1 MKQPK
6 RSVWLWH
13 RCQVVAGI
21 VFLYTCTS
29 AVQADVRLPKIFGN
43 HMVVQQQMPV
53 KVWGW
58 AEPGERVEVSLA
70 GQTRAASA
78 DASGKWLVTLEP
90 LPAGG
95 PHKLIVQANNRI
107 ELEDVLV
114 GEVWIGSG
122 QSNMQWPVRR
132 SMNAE
137 EEIANARWPK
147 IRLFTVAR
155 RIAETPQEDCEG
167 EWLICSPETVGE
179 FSAVLYFFGRKLH
192 QELGVPVGLINSS
205 WGGTVAEAWTSREAL
220 EGDEDFRPILE
231 RGAKFDPKIPNQ
243 PAVLFNGMIHPLLNF
258 AIRGVVW
265 YQGES
270 NCARA
275 EQYQKLF
282 PTLIQDWR
290 KRWGLGDFPFYFVQL
305 APFRYRNADPRN
317 AAELRE
323 AQRLTLRLPNTGMV
337 VTTDIGDVNDIHPT
351 NKQEV
356 GRRLALWALAKT
368 YGKTDLVYSGPLYRE
383 AKIEGNKI
391 RIFFDHV
398 DGGLVVK
405 GEELTHFQ
413 IAGADG
419 EFKPAK
425 AVIDGETVVV
435 WNEEVAN
442 PVAVRF
448 GWSDDAEPNL
458 FNAAGLPAS
467 PFRTDNFPLVTAGRR

>member
-21 VFLYTCTS
+21 VFVYTCTS
-29 AVQADVRLPKIFGN
+29 AVQADVRLPKIFGS

-155 RIAETPQEDCEG
+155 RIAESPQEDCEG
-167 EWLICSPETVGE
+167 EWLICSSETVGE

-405 GEELTHFQ
+405 GEKLTHFQ
-413 IAGADG
+413 IAGANG

-467 PFRTDNFPLVTAGRR
+467 PFRTDTFPLVTAGRR

>member
-1 MKQPK
+1 MMFLRVLRRDFQL
-6 RSVWLWH
+6 SFTVAIFAVW
-13 RCQVVAGI
+13 A
-21 VFLYTCTS
+21 VFS
-29 AVQADVRLPKIFGN
+29 GPVHADVRLPKILGS
-43 HMVVQQQMPV
+43 HMVIQQQVPV

-58 AEPGERVEVSLA
+58 ADPGERVEVSLA
-70 GQTRAASA
+70 GQTRAVEA
-78 DASGKWLVTLEP
+78 DAQGRWLVVLEP

-95 PHKLIVQANNRI
+95 PHRLVVAGKNRL

-114 GEVWIGSG
+114 GEVWLGSG
-122 QSNMQWPVRR
+122 QSNMQWPVSR

-137 EEIANARWPK
+137 KEIAEANWPK

-155 RIAETPQEDCEG
+155 NIAPTPQEDCEG
-167 EWLICSPETVGE
+167 QWVVCSPETVAA

-192 QELGVPVGLINSS
+192 QELELPMGLINSS
-205 WGGTVAEAWTSREAL
+205 WGGTMAEAWTSREAL
-220 EGDEDFRPILE
+220 QTDPDFAPILE
-231 RGAKFDPKIPNQ
+231 RGANFDPKSPHQ
-243 PAVLFNGMIHPLLNF
+243 PAVLFNAMIHPLLPF

-290 KRWGLGDFPFYFVQL
+290 NRWGLGDFPFYFVQL

-368 YGKTDLVYSGPLYRE
+368 YGKDVIYSGPLFRE
-383 AKIEGNKI
+383 AKIEGNKV
-391 RIFFDHV
+391 RVYFDHV

-405 GEELTHFQ
+405 GNELTHFQ
-413 IAGADG
+413 VAGADG
-419 EFKPAK
+419 EFRPAK

-435 WNEEVAN
+435 WSEEVPQ
-442 PVAVRF
+442 PVGVRF

>member
-1 MKQPK
+1 MKRPK

>member
-1 MKQPK
+1 MKRPK
-6 RSVWLWH
+6 QQYWFRKWWELVIATLLL
-13 RCQVVAGI
+13 VAWG
-21 VFLYTCTS
+21 S
-29 AVQADVRLPKIFGN
+29 EVQADIRLPKIFGS
-43 HMVVQQQMPV
+43 HMVLQQQMPL

-58 AEPGERVEVSLA
+58 AGAGEQVSVSLA
-70 GQTRAASA
+70 GQTQTVVTDSA
-78 DASGKWLVTLEP
+78 GHWQVILQP
-90 LPAGG
+90 LRAGG
-95 PHKLIVQANNRI
+95 PHKLIVEGKNRI
-107 ELEDVLV
+107 ELEDVFI

-122 QSNMQWPVRR
+122 QSNMQWPVSR
-132 SMNAE
+132 SMNAQ
-137 EEIANARWPK
+137 EEIANANWPK
-147 IRLFTVAR
+147 IRLFTVTR

-167 EWLICSPETVGE
+167 KWVLCSPETISD

-192 QELGVPVGLINSS
+192 QELEVPVGLINSS

-231 RGAKFDPKIPNQ
+231 RGAKFDPKTPNQ

-290 KRWGLGDFPFYFVQL
+290 KRWGQGEFPFYFVQL

-323 AQRLTLRLPNTGMV
+323 AQRLTLRLPHTGMV

-368 YGKTDLVYSGPLYRE
+368 YGKADLVYSGPLYRE

-405 GEELTHFQ
+405 GNELTYFQ
-413 IAGADG
+413 IAAADG

-425 AVIDGETVVV
+425 AVIDGDTVVV
-435 WNEEVAN
+435 WSDEVAN

>member
-1 MKQPK
+1 MSHLRMLPRQALYVWTVTVLA
-6 RSVWLWH
+6 SV
-13 RCQVVAGI
+13 VIYVAP
-21 VFLYTCTS
+21 
-29 AVQADVRLPKIFGN
+29 AWADVRLPKIFGS
-43 HMVVQQQMPV
+43 HMVIQQQRPV

-58 AEPGERVEVSLA
+58 ADPGEKVEVSFA
-70 GQTRAASA
+70 GQSRSVVA
-78 DASGKWLVTLEP
+78 DSEGRWLVVLDP
-90 LPAGG
+90 VSAGG
-95 PHKLIVQANNRI
+95 PQSLVVAGKNRI
-107 ELEDVLV
+107 QLEDVLV
-114 GEVWIGSG
+114 GEVWVGSG
-122 QSNMQWPVRR
+122 QSNMQWPVSR

-137 EEIANARWPK
+137 KEIAEANWPK

-155 RIAETPQEDCEG
+155 KIAATPQEDCEG
-167 EWLICSPETVGE
+167 QWVVCTPQTIAD

-192 QELGVPVGLINSS
+192 QELDVPVGLINSS
-205 WGGTVAEAWTSREAL
+205 WGGTMAEAWTSREAL
-220 EGDEDFRPILE
+220 QTDPDFAPILE
-231 RGAKFDPKIPNQ
+231 RGANFDPKSPHQ
-243 PAVLFNGMIHPLLNF
+243 PAVLFNAMIHPLLNF

-368 YGKTDLVYSGPLYRE
+368 YGQDVVYSGPLYRE
-383 AKIEGNKI
+383 AKIEGNKV
-391 RIFFDHV
+391 RLFFDHV
-398 DGGLVVK
+398 DGGLVAK
-405 GEELTHFQ
+405 GGELTHFQ
-413 IAGADG
+413 VAGADG
-419 EFKPAK
+419 EFRPAK

-435 WNEEVAN
+435 WSDEVPQ
-442 PVAVRF
+442 PVGVRF

-458 FNAAGLPAS
+458 FNAVGLPAS

>member
-1 MKQPK
+1 MSPVYR
-6 RSVWLWH
+6 RSCVRNCRWWLGLFLLSVGL
-13 RCQVVAGI
+13 CGI
-21 VFLYTCTS
+21 
-29 AVQADVRLPKIFGN
+29 AQAEVRLPKIFGT
-43 HMVVQQQMPV
+43 HMVLQQQLPI

-58 AEPGERVEVSLA
+58 ADPGERVEVSLA
-70 GQTRAASA
+70 GQRRATTA
-78 DASGKWLVTLEP
+78 DAAGRWMVVLEA

-95 PHKLIVQANNRI
+95 PHELVVAGSNQIK
-107 ELEDVLV
+107 LEDVLI
-114 GEVWIGSG
+114 GEVWVGSG
-122 QSNMQWPVRR
+122 QSNMQWPISR

-137 EEIANARWPK
+137 KEIAEANWPN
-147 IRLFTVAR
+147 IRLFTVTR
-155 RIAETPQEDCEG
+155 KIAEKPQEDCEG
-167 EWLICSPETVGE
+167 SWSVCSPQSIAD
-179 FSAVLYFFGRKLH
+179 FSAVLYFFGRKIH
-192 QELGVPVGLINSS
+192 QELGVPVGLIHSS
-205 WGGTVAEAWTSREAL
+205 WGGTVAEAWTSKEAL
-220 EGDEDFRPILE
+220 ESDEDFAPILE
-231 RGAKFDPKIPNQ
+231 RGAVFNPKTPNQ
-243 PAVLFNGMIHPLLNF
+243 PAVLFNAMIHPLLNF
-258 AIRGVVW
+258 GIRGVVW

-317 AAELRE
+317 CAELRE
-323 AQRLTLRLPNTGMV
+323 AQRLTLRLPNTGMA
-337 VTTDIGDVNDIHPT
+337 VTMDIGDVNDIHPT

-368 YGKTDLVYSGPLYRE
+368 YGKDIVYSGPLYRE
-383 AKIEGNKI
+383 AKTEGNKI

-405 GEELTHFQ
+405 GPELTHFQ

-435 WNEEVAN
+435 WSDEVPN

-467 PFRTDNFPLVTAGRR
+467 PFRTDNFPLVTAGRK

>member
-6 RSVWLWH
+6 RSVWFWD
-13 RCQVVAGI
+13 RCKVAAGI
-21 VFLYTCTS
+21 VFLYTWAS
-29 AVQADVRLPKIFGN
+29 AVQADVRLPKIFGSR
-43 HMVVQQQMPV
+43 MVVQQQMPV

-58 AEPGERVEVSLA
+58 ADPGERVEVSLA
-70 GQTRAASA
+70 GQTRAGSA

-95 PHKLIVQANNRI
+95 PHKLIVQGKNRI

-132 SMNAE
+132 SMNPD
-137 EEIANARWPK
+137 EEIANANWPK

-167 EWLICSPETVGE
+167 EWLICSPETVGD

-192 QELGVPVGLINSS
+192 QDLQVPVGLINSS

-220 EGDEDFRPILE
+220 QADEDFRPILE
-231 RGAKFDPKIPNQ
+231 RGAKFDPKTPNQ

-282 PTLIQDWR
+282 PTLIHDWR

-305 APFRYRNADPRN
+305 APFRYRNADRRN

-383 AKIEGNKI
+383 AKIEGNRI

>member
-1 MKQPK
+1 MKRPK
-6 RSVWLWH
+6 RNVWLWH

-337 VTTDIGDVNDIHPT
+337 VTTDIGNVNDIHPT

>member
-1 MKQPK
+1 
-6 RSVWLWH
+6 
-13 RCQVVAGI
+13 
-21 VFLYTCTS
+21 
-29 AVQADVRLPKIFGN
+29 
-43 HMVVQQQMPV
+43 MVVQQQMPV

-58 AEPGERVEVSLA
+58 ADPGERVEVSLA
-70 GQTRAASA
+70 GQTRAGSA

-95 PHKLIVQANNRI
+95 PHKLIVQGKNRI

-132 SMNAE
+132 SMNPD
-137 EEIANARWPK
+137 EEIANANWPK

-167 EWLICSPETVGE
+167 EWLMCSPETVGD

-192 QELGVPVGLINSS
+192 QDLQVPVGLINSS

-220 EGDEDFRPILE
+220 QADEDFRPILE
-231 RGAKFDPKIPNQ
+231 RGAKFDPKTPNQ

-282 PTLIQDWR
+282 PTLIHDWR
-290 KRWGLGDFPFYFVQL
+290 KRWGLEDFPFYFVQL
-305 APFRYRNADPRN
+305 APFRYRNADRRN

-383 AKIEGNKI
+383 AKIEGNRI

>member
-1 MKQPK
+1 MLRQRKSAK
-6 RSVWLWH
+6 WEFARLMWTAGWLVL
-13 RCQVVAGI
+13 CLAI
-21 VFLYTCTS
+21 T
-29 AVQADVRLPKIFGN
+29 AQAEVRLPKILGS
-43 HMVVQQQMPV
+43 HMVLQQQMPI
-53 KVWGW
+53 KIWGW
-58 AEPGERVEVSLA
+58 AEPGEKIDVVLA
-70 GQTRAASA
+70 GQTRSTQA
-78 DASGKWLVTLEP
+78 DANGRWMVVFEP

-95 PHKLIVQANNRI
+95 PHRLVVEGTNRI
-107 ELEDVLV
+107 ELTDILV
-114 GEVWIGSG
+114 GEVWVGSG
-122 QSNMQWPVRR
+122 QSNMQWPVSR
-132 SMNAE
+132 SMNPQQ
-137 EEIANARWPK
+137 EIAEANWPQ

-155 RIAETPQEDCEG
+155 QIAADPQEDCQG
-167 EWLICSPETVGE
+167 QWQVCSPETVAE
-179 FSAVLYFFGRKLH
+179 FSAVLYFFGRKIH
-192 QELGVPVGLINSS
+192 RELGVPVGLINSS
-205 WGGTVAEAWTSREAL
+205 WGGTMAEAWTSREAL
-220 EGDEDFRPILE
+220 QSDPDFAPILE
-231 RGAKFDPKIPNQ
+231 RGKNFDPKSPHQ
-243 PAVLFNGMIHPLLNF
+243 PAVLFNAMIHPILNF

-270 NCARA
+270 NCGRA

-290 KRWGLGDFPFYFVQL
+290 KRWGLGDFPFYYVQL

-368 YGKTDLVYSGPLYRE
+368 YGKEGIVYSGPLYRE
-383 AKIEGNKI
+383 AKVEGNKI
-391 RIFFDHV
+391 RVFFDHV
-398 DGGLVVK
+398 HSGLVVK
-405 GEELTHFQ
+405 GDELTHFQ

-419 EFKPAK
+419 EFRPAK

-435 WNEEVAN
+435 WSEEVPQ

-458 FNAAGLPAS
+458 FNGAGLPAS
-467 PFRTDNFPLVTAGRR
+467 PFRTDNFPLVTAGKR

>member
-337 VTTDIGDVNDIHPT
+337 VTTDIGNVNDIHPT

>member
-13 RCQVVAGI
+13 RWQVVAGI

-43 HMVVQQQMPV
+43 HMVLQQQMPV

-337 VTTDIGDVNDIHPT
+337 VTTDIGNVNDIHPT

-405 GEELTHFQ
+405 GEKLTHFQ
-413 IAGADG
+413 IAGANG